1 MRYRLKIAVEAA
13 QAYNRVKPP
22 HQTVG
27 DAVTFALAQAAGN
40 QVQDKGNS
48 YSINISLFIE
58 RGLAISLAA
67 LLISEFLK
75 SFGPACKTD
84 ENRKCPTSLPIA
96 WVIEISKLSIVEM
109 RFRIS
114 ESVEMF

>member
-40 QVQDKGNS
+40 QVQDKGNLIFLNLS
-48 YSINISLFIE
+48 YFVFIE
-58 RGLAISLAA
+58 RRLAISLAT
-67 LLISEFLK
+67 LGIPSVKFLK
-75 SFGPACKTD
+75 
-84 ENRKCPTSLPIA
+84 
-96 WVIEISKLSIVEM
+96 ISSIH
-109 RFRIS
+109 
-114 ESVEMF
+114 